1 MTTNNDNG
9 DDEKEAIDD
18 EKKRNNAMKQWV
30 RHYIKLST
38 VKSNLPSNDQAQAR
52 NRNEL
57 QKLPSIQGNEIGE
70 TNSNLPPI
78 PDNADCQSS
87 TSVFSTD
94 AFGDVKFVGYGQ
106 KIAKFVRVDY
116 ETPMETIIDLITV
129 QWNLPLPKLFISVTG
144 GRKKFQLKPHR
155 KEAFGHG
162 LVKAARSTGAWVI
175 SAGLHAGVVKYI
187 GKAIHD
193 NECSLSGNNKV
204 VTISIALWNC
214 VQNKESLENED
225 GSWPAE
231 YNMGKE
237 PHQNMCAL
245 DPNHSHFILV
255 DNGTTEISN
264 EDIKFRKML
273 ENTIKEKKIQG
284 NNTVK
289 IPAVVVMVE
298 GGPGTL
304 KSVCDS
310 ISRNIPVVIV
320 KGSGRAADIMAYAYQ
335 KMFEDE
341 TYRSQLK
348 KLKVVI
354 RKQITT
360 KFGKNEQVEP
370 MVNLVLDSVNKPNLI
385 TIFEIDS
392 AEEFDV
398 TILKAVFKAN
408 NNEFENL
415 RLALEWNRID
425 IAKSEIFTDG
435 TYWPPD
441 KWVYPMLFALR
452 EDRVDFVKLFL
463 EYGVSLKELLTDKNI
478 ENLYKMASKLTFQ
491 YSKVDK
497 ESKDISIKD
506 GVPLFHKL
514 VDEYALLQKKAGKNR
529 LSAIY
534 QSNLPITTK
543 LFLWALFLNR
553 KEMAFLFLKG
563 DMEVLPLAL
572 IANKLL
578 KSLKLKCSDYD
589 KRIKFQEHADLY
601 EECAIGVLTEC
612 YHADEKRTLDLLLL
626 QRKTWNDAS
635 CMQIAFNVNNKK
647 FVSQPACQSLLSKMW
662 IGSISTNN
670 STLKLLLCTFCPLFI
685 FLINFDDK
693 QDYNGRNNKLNQKS
707 RICPSSLSK
716 VLCRCVTFYCTP
728 FIKFLNNL
736 IFYVIFLVIYS
747 YVLLVELKPQMSYLE
762 WLLLVWVIG
771 IFTEEIH
778 QLLTRSSMSLW
789 IRFTNYIN
797 DFWNIV
803 DVITI
808 SLFVFGVILRFL
820 KMMDATRVVL
830 NLNLISFFI
839 RILYMLSSHR
849 HLGPKLVMIKKMI
862 QDLGYFIVI
871 LLVFMIAF
879 GISTQS
885 ILYPSTPVSYDLFKA
900 VFRKAYFHMYGELFL
915 EEYEENIKS
924 NLIIFQ
930 KVQERS
936 YHHWSFQRYELI
948 YEFSV
953 RPPLPPP
960 FILLSNIYQF
970 CHYLHKKAR
979 NAYQKRS
986 VFSKQFDVNRSKHLI
1001 LWEDQMVDS
1010 YISKKDISVSD
1021 NLYEKVISSSN
1032 RIDQLAL
1039 KVEELQ
1045 HNVEEKIEEGLHVRM
1060 ENVKKKLDTI
1070 TALLNRMQEQ
1080 THL

>member
-1 MTTNNDNG
+1 MTTNNDDG
-9 DDEKEAIDD
+9 DDKKKVIDD
-18 EKKRNNAMKQWV
+18 EKKRNNEMKLWM
-30 RHYIKLST
+30 RHHIKLSL
-38 VKSNLPSNDQAQAR
+38 VKSNPRSNDQAHER
-52 NRNEL
+52 NRNDL
-57 QKLPSIQGNEIGE
+57 QKLPSSEEIRIGE

-87 TSVFSTD
+87 TSEFCTD

-129 QWNLPLPKLFISVTG
+129 QWNLPLPKLFISVSG
-144 GRKKFQLKPHR
+144 GRKRFQLTPHC

-193 NECSLSGNNKV
+193 NCIGNNKV

-214 VQNKESLENED
+214 VQNKESLENDD

-231 YNMGKE
+231 YHIGKE

-264 EDIKFRKML
+264 EDIEFRKML
-273 ENTIKEKKIQG
+273 ENTIKKKKIQG
-284 NNTVK
+284 SNTVK
-289 IPAVVVMVE
+289 IPAVVIMVE

-335 KMFEDE
+335 KMLEDK

-354 RKQITT
+354 RKKIT
-360 KFGKNEQVEP
+360 KGFGKNEQVEP
-370 MVNLVLDSVNKPNLI
+370 LVNLVLDSVNKPNLI

-392 AEEFDV
+392 AEDFDV

-408 NNEFENL
+408 NNELENL

-435 TYWPPD
+435 TYWPPE
-441 KWVYPMLFALR
+441 KWVDSLLFALR
-452 EDRVDFVKLFL
+452 EDRVDFVKFFM

-478 ENLYKMASKLTFQ
+478 ENLYKM
-491 YSKVDK
+491 

-514 VDEYALLQKKAGKNR
+514 MDEYALLQKKAGQDR
-529 LSAIY
+529 FSAIY
-534 QSNLPITTK
+534 QSSLPIATK
-543 LFLWALFLNR
+543 LFLWAVFLNR
-553 KEMAFLFLKG
+553 KEMAFLFWKG
-563 DMEVLPLAL
+563 GMEVLPSAL

-578 KSLKLKCSDYD
+578 KSLKLKCKDYD

-612 YHADEKRTLDLLLL
+612 YYADEKGTLDLLLL

-647 FVSQPACQSLLSKMW
+647 FVSQAACQSLLTKIWM
-662 IGSISTNN
+662 GSISTNN
-670 STLKLLLCTFCPLFI
+670 SILMLLLCTFCPLLI
-685 FLINFDDK
+685 FLIKFDDK
-693 QDYNGRNNKLNQKS
+693 KDHNERNNKLNHRQKL
-707 RICPSSLSK
+707 RICPSCLSK

-728 FIKFLNNL
+728 FVKFLTNL

-747 YVLLVELKPQMSYLE
+747 YVLLVELKPQISYLE

-778 QLLTRSSMSLW
+778 QILTRSSMSLW

-808 SLFVFGVILRFL
+808 SLFIFGVILRYFKL
-820 KMMDATRVVL
+820 MDATRVVF
-830 NLNLISFFI
+830 NLNLISFYI
-839 RILYMLSSHR
+839 RVLYMLSSHR
-849 HLGPKLVMIKKMI
+849 HLGPKLVMIKKMLSF
-862 QDLGYFIVI
+862 QVHDAAVPCPR
-871 LLVFMIAF
+871 VSQAHT
-879 GISTQS
+879 SH
-885 ILYPSTPVSYDLFKA
+885 TPRVGTLNVGTLKDARPWIFYHNS
-900 VFRKAYFHMYGELFL
+900 VYFHDCFWHCYPINSLSK
-915 EEYEENIKS
+915 YTS
-924 NLIIFQ
+924 LI
-930 KVQERS
+930 R
-936 YHHWSFQRYELI
+936 
-948 YEFSV
+948 
-953 RPPLPPP
+953 
-960 FILLSNIYQF
+960 FI
-970 CHYLHKKAR
+970 
-979 NAYQKRS
+979 
-986 VFSKQFDVNRSKHLI
+986 
-1001 LWEDQMVDS
+1001 
-1010 YISKKDISVSD
+1010 
-1021 NLYEKVISSSN
+1021 
-1032 RIDQLAL
+1032 
-1039 KVEELQ
+1039 
-1045 HNVEEKIEEGLHVRM
+1045 
-1060 ENVKKKLDTI
+1060 
-1070 TALLNRMQEQ
+1070 
-1080 THL
+1080 